1 MEKKAGKKTAAPKHR
16 KNESILMKE
25 LAEQMKLQGIETGQ
39 NRLFQWM
46 RHNGFLTR
54 LDGGGHRPTDK
65 SLEMGFFELD
75 ARKYQRFNGRDAY
88 GNTIRVTPKGQ
99 EFFMNVF
106 TWNREKINAREAAKR
121 AERSRKKA

>member
-1 MEKKAGKKTAAPKHR
+1 MEKKVSKKTAQKHG
-16 KNESILMKE
+16 KNESILVKE

-46 RHNGFLTR
+46 RNNGFLNR
-54 LDGGGHRPTDK
+54 LDGGGHRPTAK
-65 SLEMGFFELD
+65 SLEMGLFELD
-75 ARKYQRFNGRDAY
+75 ERKYQRFNGRDVF

-106 TWNREKINAREAAKR
+106 IWNREKINAREAAKR
-121 AERSRKKA
+121 AERSRKEA